1 MRLANAAVQIA
12 NLRHGGTLQ
21 IDFPHPALLVGLI
34 AKISLISNR
43 GRYIDS
49 LCFREKT

>member
-1 MRLANAAVQIA
+1 MA
-12 NLRHGGTLQ
+12 GTLQ